1 MLRSTIALA
10 ALSLGLV
17 AAPAAVSAQSA
28 APTDSAPA
36 AAQAA
41 GQHRHHHP
49 LFRGITLSSD
59 QKTQLKAI
67 RAKYGPQIKQARQAN
82 DRQTAHQLRGQMVS
96 EARGVL
102 TPDQQQK
109 FDANL
114 AALKQRHKSAP
125 TAAPAPSPTPSSA
138 S

>member
-17 AAPAAVSAQSA
+17 AAPAVVSAQSA
-28 APTDSAPA
+28 APADSAPA
-36 AAQAA
+36 AAQAT

-67 RAKYGPQIKQARQAN
+67 RAKYGPEIKQARQAN